1 MKTPKVNVM
10 RLAPLLLALFIPVAQ
25 AVDEPP
31 VPEPPDLP
39 LPVESGEV
47 LDPEEPEITIKRRGG
62 KTIQEY
68 RVNGALYMVKIV
80 PDIGPA
86 YYLLDTDGDGNMDV
100 RQSDLERG
108 VKIPQWVLFRW

>member
-1 MKTPKVNVM
+1 M
-10 RLAPLLLALFIPVAQ
+10 RLFFLFLVFFVTVVH

-31 VPEPPDLP
+31 GSGAVPEPPDIP

-68 RVNGALYMVKIV
+68 RINGVLYMVKIV
-80 PDIGPA
+80 PDAGPA
-86 YYLLDTDGDGNMDV
+86 YYLIDTDGDGNMDV
-100 RQSDLERG
+100 RNSDLERELK
-108 VKIPQWVLFRW
+108 VPQWVLLRW